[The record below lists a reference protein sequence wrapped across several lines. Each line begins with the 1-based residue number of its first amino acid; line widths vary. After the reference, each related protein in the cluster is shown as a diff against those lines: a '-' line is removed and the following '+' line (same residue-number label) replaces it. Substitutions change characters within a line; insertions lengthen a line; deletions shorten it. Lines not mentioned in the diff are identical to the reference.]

1 MIGSFIGKASDER
14 VWDGGVGGGEATS
27 EAYETGLLCVTE
39 RDELSV
45 LRVNGALY

>member
-1 MIGSFIGKASDER
+1 MRGCGT
-14 VWDGGVGGGEATS
+14 GGVGGGEATS
-27 EAYETGLLCVTE
+27 EAPETGLLCVTE